1 MVFSQYREQIYQ
13 LERSFPVDIK
23 FHNLLRLVGISSFH
37 GNIVYP
43 YRSLGIMTGLVCA
56 FVILLG
62 FLAPVEAFGGQRL
75 LQSMPRIQRQRRQRH
90 DPSIHVAHQDR
101 FRSQLWIISSDTVN
115 VETTKRRES
124 FRTIVRIG
132 VTILTS
138 MLLTT
143 RKVLAETTKVATK
156 PVRRMIQTLAAVVF
170 IYMSITVLL
179 ESRNSQRR
187 QASDPTSEWSRY
199 SSNPGARGRAVV
211 MIGLSLAPIW
221 IKQIFSRK
229 EEEKRRLRTKSGE
242 HFAES
247 LLKLGPLYIKL
258 GQIMSCREKLLPKEW
273 TYAMERLQ
281 DRVPAKSGKDAIAL
295 AYSAIGSR
303 ERFHDIFVHFD
314 TEPLA
319 AASLGQVHKATL
331 RRSNSTVA
339 IKLQRPFLRQIY
351 DQDLVLLL
359 KIANIVDKI
368 GGVRSQVGG
377 VTQSWTQIFQDAKT
391 ILYRE
396 IDYND
401 EADNAIRFSNDF
413 GLGIDGSEIIP
424 TAKSKDNV
432 TLPSAASWLRSPF
445 VYKDLSSEK
454 VLVMEYVPSIK
465 ITNMEKLAASNVTE
479 ADKEYLASSLAR
491 AYLRSFCANRF
502 FSTDPHP
509 GKPYARH

>member
-1 MVFSQYREQIYQ
+1 M
-13 LERSFPVDIK
+13 
-23 FHNLLRLVGISSFH
+23 
-37 GNIVYP
+37 
-43 YRSLGIMTGLVCA
+43 A
-56 FVILLG
+56 
-62 FLAPVEAFGGQRL
+62 A
-75 LQSMPRIQRQRRQRH
+75 
-90 DPSIHVAHQDR
+90 
-101 FRSQLWIISSDTVN
+101 
-115 VETTKRRES
+115 
-124 FRTIVRIG
+124 
-132 VTILTS
+132 
-138 MLLTT
+138 
-143 RKVLAETTKVATK
+143 TTKVSTTRI
-156 PVRRMIQTLAAVVF
+156 RRTIQTLAAVVF
-170 IYMSITVLL
+170 LYISITALL
-179 ESRNSQRR
+179 ENRNSQRR
-187 QASDPTSEWSRY
+187 QAKDPTSEWSRY
-199 SSNPGARGRAVV
+199 ASNPGARGRAVV
-211 MIGLSLAPIW
+211 MIGLSFLPIW
-221 IKQIFSRK
+221 IKQIFCSK
-229 EEEKRRLRTKSGE
+229 EEKHRLWTKSGE

-303 ERFHDIFVHFD
+303 ERFNDIFLDFD
-314 TEPLA
+314 TKPLA
-319 AASLGQVHKATL
+319 AASLGQVHKAVL

-368 GGVRSQVGG
+368 GGVGSQVGG
-377 VTQSWTQIFQDAKT
+377 VSQSWTQIFQDAKK

-413 GLGIDGSEIIP
+413 GLGIDGSETIP
-424 TAKSKDNV
+424 AAKSKDNA

-454 VLVMEYVPSIK
+454 VLVMEFVPSIK
-465 ITNMEKLAASNVTE
+465 ITNMEKLAAANVTQ

-491 AYLRSFCANRF
+491 AYLRSFCANQF

-509 GKPYARH
+509 GKPYVCHSSAKRLFQHSCNIVMFACVSSSLAHIDHEVTGFPITSFRLVLTTHLLLRLYDF